1 MKLIKKYCLVFIFTV
16 SAHSV
21 SATQDLVYGIDI
33 KNAAEEYLNK
43 HNVDNQVVISKNR
56 AFFPCKQKIFIAPKR
71 AGNYTTLKASC
82 DNPASWTITVR
93 TKIRDQGTKTKEG
106 QNSRVKTPTIVFA
119 KRNIP
124 KDQVIQYS
132 DLVLKPSERKNTLGA
147 YINIDHII
155 GHKSKKNIARG
166 TVLKARHIEAK
177 YSVNKSDT
185 ILIVSTSSG
194 LQITTY
200 GEALSDGKLGDM
212 ILVRNISS
220 NKKFKA
226 VITAEKKVSP
236 VTNIN

>member
-124 KDQVIQYS
+124 KDQVIQHS

-155 GHKSKKNIARG
+155 GHKSKKNIARSRSSSCG
-166 TVLKARHIEAK
+166 SQSSAAAI
-177 YSVNKSDT
+177 
-185 ILIVSTSSG
+185 TSSN
-194 LQITTY
+194 
-200 GEALSDGKLGDM
+200 
-212 ILVRNISS
+212 LVSKIR
-220 NKKFKA
+220 
-226 VITAEKKVSP
+226 
-236 VTNIN
+236 